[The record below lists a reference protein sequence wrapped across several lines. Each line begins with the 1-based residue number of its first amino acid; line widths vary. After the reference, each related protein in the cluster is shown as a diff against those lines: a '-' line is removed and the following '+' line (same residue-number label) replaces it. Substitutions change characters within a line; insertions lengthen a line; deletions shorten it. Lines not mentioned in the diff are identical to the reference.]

1 MILTC
6 FVYQGVT
13 KFDSTNW
20 DDKAYI
26 KEAPLVRDINF
37 EKVKEIFTSKFMLSY
52 NPVVLL
58 TFAFDFEMAKLKP
71 GWSHGVNLFFHLSN
85 VLLLFFCLRQLRF
98 KDVSALIIT
107 FLFAIHPLAT
117 EAVVW
122 IAGRKDVVYLF
133 FFLLSWKFYL
143 DYFNSTKKLFLFVI
157 LCYFVIVKSTG
168 DYIAICTDH
177 FRSDA

>member
-1 MILTC
+1 MSRNNPKPEVKKPNKQSGKQLFIASGLVAVMILTY

-85 VLLLFFCLRQLRF
+85 VLLLFLCLRQLRF

-122 IAGRKDVVYLF
+122 IAGRKDGYYTSDIITL
-133 FFLLSWKFYL
+133 KR
-143 DYFNSTKKLFLFVI
+143 NSI
-157 LCYFVIVKSTG
+157 
-168 DYIAICTDH
+168 
-177 FRSDA
+177 